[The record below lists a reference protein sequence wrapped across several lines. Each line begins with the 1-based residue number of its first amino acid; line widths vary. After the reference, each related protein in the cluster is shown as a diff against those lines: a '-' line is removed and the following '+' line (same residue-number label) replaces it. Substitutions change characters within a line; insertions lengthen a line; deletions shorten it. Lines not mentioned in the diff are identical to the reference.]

1 MATVQLVI
9 PTFRIHKWDEF
20 LRHYITTADEGV
32 NLAVLVE
39 ARATSRIEDHFR
51 CHLFGNV
58 VVHAVFQANRLL
70 SMPEAEGILLRLD
83 AHPAQVQP
91 DYDSTATRWFDLQDA
106 LQDGSII
113 ATDKDGSVIPATEF
127 WATLCHDCP
136 EKEAVGASI
145 RWSLVVNSKKQVEV
159 ALQGLPCPQK
169 YLKPTLRQDNVATVR
184 LAKVDIRCE
193 MGDEAALSGPIP
205 ILFSPDQ
212 AATQHVY
219 SSNPNLARSELNKE
233 LARFLHMEHFTAAE
247 AVNYVNKPCP
257 TARSSVFFNTVIAQP
272 PAKRPRTSTA
282 PSGTSGET
290 GTLGHITLSCTVLL
304 MKTPKKTSASICI
317 WYACIHVLSAYGCV
331 CMDVCMGIHVM
342 CIHHTAQFTCLY
354 GTKKINRW

>member
-1 MATVQLVI
+1 MATTQPVI
-9 PTFRIHKWDEF
+9 PTFRIHKRDEF

-32 NLAVLVE
+32 NLAVLVV
-39 ARATSRIEDHFR
+39 ARATGRIEDHFR

-58 VVHAVFQANRLL
+58 VVHTVFQANRLL
-70 SMPEAEGILLRLD
+70 NLPEAEGILLRLD
-83 AHPAQVQP
+83 AHPAQMQP

-106 LQDGSII
+106 LQDGSVIT
-113 ATDKDGSVIPATEF
+113 TDRDGNVIPATEF
-127 WATLCHDCP
+127 RVTLRHDCP
-136 EKEAVGASI
+136 EKEAVGASL

-193 MGDEAALSGPIP
+193 MGNGAVWSGPIP

-219 SSNPNLARSELNKE
+219 SSNPNLARSELNKV

-247 AVNYVNKPCP
+247 AVNYVNKPRP
-257 TARSSVFFNTVIAQP
+257 TASSSVFFNTVIAQP
-272 PAKRPRTSTA
+272 PAKRPRTTTVPPGASR
-282 PSGTSGET
+282 ET
-290 GTLGHITLSCTVLL
+290 GTLGRITL
-304 MKTPKKTSASICI
+304 
-317 WYACIHVLSAYGCV
+317 
-331 CMDVCMGIHVM
+331 
-342 CIHHTAQFTCLY
+342 
-354 GTKKINRW
+354 